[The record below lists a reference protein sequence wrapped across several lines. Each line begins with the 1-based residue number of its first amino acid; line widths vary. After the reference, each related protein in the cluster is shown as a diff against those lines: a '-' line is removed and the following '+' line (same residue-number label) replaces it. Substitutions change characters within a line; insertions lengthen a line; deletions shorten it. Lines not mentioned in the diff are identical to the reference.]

1 MVLPWNDTYI
11 VLLVDEAPLF
21 VAKATA
27 KSFTNARILYFGAS
41 HLTAVFSLLT
51 LVLIRIVGLGLKNS
65 NIYFVAPNSL
75 CIALYIGK

>member
-1 MVLPWNDTYI
+1 
-11 VLLVDEAPLF
+11 LVGDAPLF

-51 LVLIRIVGLGLKNS
+51 LVLIRIVVGLGLKNS

-75 CIALYIGK
+75 CIALLT